1 MNNRKTSGYDE
12 IKGMLKTM
20 RSLNETVYT
29 NKKLIKEEEETQQ
42 PTDNTQNTDNNLDK
56 KQYDNVEVVNDVD
69 VKLLSTEQEE
79 TKLKPEEKTGISQII
94 DSFRQQ
100 VSQIASLEPGI
111 TITESEIRLDGE
123 ITDLEINFVIIAG
136 EGSGL
141 YINGDMLLLD
151 DETMEMLEKLR
162 KFEPTFTSAMEPLI
176 RDRMNA

>member
-1 MNNRKTSGYDE
+1 MNNKKTSGYDE

-69 VKLLSTEQEE
+69 VKLLSTEQED
-79 TKLKPEEKTGISQII
+79 TKLKPEEKNGISQII

-123 ITDLEINFVIIAG
+123 ITDLEINFVIVHSPLFNIA
-136 EGSGL
+136 
-141 YINGDMLLLD
+141 
-151 DETMEMLEKLR
+151 
-162 KFEPTFTSAMEPLI
+162 
-176 RDRMNA
+176 

>member
-1 MNNRKTSGYDE
+1 MNNKKTSGYYE
-12 IKGMLKTM
+12 IKGMLKTL

-29 NKKLIKEEEETQQ
+29 NKNLIKEEDETQQ
-42 PTDNTQNTDNNLDK
+42 PNTNTQNTDNELNK
-56 KQYDNVEVVNDVD
+56 KQYDNLEVVNDVD
-69 VKLLSTEQEE
+69 VKLLSSDQEDI
-79 TKLKPEEKTGISQII
+79 KLKPEEKTALSQII

-111 TITESEIRLDGE
+111 TITETEIRLDGE
-123 ITDLEINFVIIAG
+123 ITDLEINFVMISG

-151 DETMEMLEKLR
+151 DETMDMLEKLR